1 MSTLDDICYRICTS
15 VYIYYQLMSTGTK
28 QLNSVVTT
36 LSNECK
42 QDLMVFNN
50 NQNAMTFTS
59 KLDWDT
65 NINALGG
72 QSNILLV
79 DSPYSDLPSANAS
92 QGALTYGNLVNEFA
106 PPKIEISPI
115 DNGYYI
121 HSRMHTGM
129 LNPAADIVGGA
140 LATTPAA
147 VAKVEAAAAQAAPA
161 AEGGDA
167 GAKPDAVPE
176 QVQGKEGF
184 RESLKG
190 KRCTGPSRRGHKQTT
205 NRPERG
211 HILEDGVNKG
221 AEAVESYTEM
231 PEFVGS
237 NIHVEEFGPSDT
249 PGAFWG
255 LIIGIIVLI
264 AAGVAGY
271 FIYNKF
277 FKKAQVGN
285 MGLAGGRR
293 RY

>member
-1 MSTLDDICYRICTS
+1 MYTWIQTIEFGCNYP
-15 VYIYYQLMSTGTK
+15 
-28 QLNSVVTT
+28 
-36 LSNECK
+36 SNERK
-42 QDLMVFNN
+42 PDLMVFNN

-72 QSNILLV
+72 QNNILLV

-121 HSRMHTGM
+121 HSRMHTGI
-129 LNPAADIVGGA
+129 LNPAVDIVGGA

-147 VAKVEAAAAQAAPA
+147 VAKVEAAAAQAEAAAAPADGAAAPA
-161 AEGGDA
+161 ADAAAPVEGGDA
-167 GAKPDAVPE
+167 GAKPPAVPE

-184 RESLKG
+184 RESMGG
-190 KRCTGPSRRGHKQTT
+190 KRCVGPSRRGHKQTT

-211 HILEDGVNKG
+211 HILEDGVNRG
-221 AEAVESYTEM
+221 AEAKESYVEM

-237 NIHVEEFGPSDT
+237 NIHMEEFSFKPMDT
-249 PGAFWG
+249 GAIIFIVVLSVVIVVG
-255 LIIGIIVLI
+255 LGIGLWY
-264 AAGVAGY
+264 Y
-271 FIYNKF
+271 FSH
-277 FKKAQVGN
+277 KKGQVSN
-285 MGLAGGRR
+285 STGLAGGNRR